1 MSADSGSSSKVGMFG
16 LLPESKTPWTE
27 FVFSYSLQGLA
38 VLVFVWLSII
48 QPHLLAPPEHA
59 LRSVELVP
67 TPPPVNHQAQPVRR
81 LPVIAALD
89 PPPTALRLPP
99 SVARPKIKNE
109 VAPAPEV
116 RVQDQK
122 LDPVPINQPP
132 IPTRIVRTNVFS
144 TGSSAAPTT
153 ARPAQQVQTG
163 GFGDPNGIAA
173 KGTPGKA
180 VNIAQLGSFDLPEGG
195 GYGNGTGGAKGVRGV
210 VVSSGFGN
218 GVAVDPRPST
228 PRGSVHQ
235 SAFGDASAPA
245 PETHARPVQAASRI
259 VEAEILSKPVP
270 AYTEEARR
278 LRVEGEVLL
287 QAVLEADG
295 KVRVLR
301 VVRGLGHGL
310 DDEAVRA
317 AQQIRFKPAMQDG
330 QPADSTVILHIIFQL
345 A

>member
-27 FVFSYSLQGLA
+27 FVFSYSVQALA
-38 VLVFVWLSII
+38 VAFLIWIQII
-48 QPHLLAPPEHA
+48 QPHILRAPEHTE
-59 LRSVELVP
+59 RSVELVP
-67 TPPPVNHQAQPVRR
+67 TPPPVNHRPQPLRQ
-81 LPVIAALD
+81 LPRVVAELD
-89 PPPTALRLPP
+89 PPATLRLPA
-99 SVARPKIKNE
+99 SVARPKVKLTDT
-109 VAPAPEV
+109 PAPQVHMTE
-116 RVQDQK
+116 QK
-122 LDPVPINQPP
+122 IDLPLSSPA
-132 IPTRIVRTNVFS
+132 IPKQIVRTNVFS

-153 ARPAQQVQTG
+153 SRAPQQVQTG
-163 GFGDPNGIAA
+163 GFGDPNGIPA

-180 VNIAQLGSFDLPEGG
+180 VNIAQMGSFDMPTGG
-195 GYGNGTGGAKGVRGV
+195 GSGNGTGGTKGVRGV

-218 GVAVDPRPST
+218 GIAVDPRSSA
-228 PRGSVHQ
+228 PRGAVHQ
-235 SAFGDASAPA
+235 STFADASAPVA
-245 PETHARPVQAASRI
+245 ESRARPVQAASRA

-317 AQQIRFKPAMQDG
+317 AQQIRFRPAMQDG
-330 QPADSTVILHIIFQL
+330 QPADSTVILHIVFQL